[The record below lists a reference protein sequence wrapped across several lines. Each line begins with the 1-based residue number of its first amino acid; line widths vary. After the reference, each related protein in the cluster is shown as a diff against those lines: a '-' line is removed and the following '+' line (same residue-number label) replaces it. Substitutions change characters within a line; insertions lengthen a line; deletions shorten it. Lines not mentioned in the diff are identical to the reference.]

1 VLRLLE
7 AEPARRYQIAILDP
21 PYAEHAILAPL
32 ESLVPLLDDDAVVVV
47 KHFWRTEVPPV
58 TGLRI
63 RRVRRFGETSLT
75 FLATDG
81 DGQT

>member
-1 VLRLLE
+1 
-7 AEPARRYQIAILDP
+7 
-21 PYAEHAILAPL
+21 
-32 ESLVPLLDDDAVVVV
+32 VVV